1 MDEMELQLI
10 LKKCKTLRQCLN
22 PSNTESFV
30 KWALQ
35 TMPLVAQKAIDLT
48 HENEKLTQDMERMR
62 ALVKKPGASM

>member
-35 TMPLVAQKAIDLT
+35 TMPLVAQRAIDLT
-48 HENEKLTQDMERMR
+48 RENERLTLEMERMR
-62 ALVKKPGASM
+62 VPAKKP